1 MLIYEE
7 LSNKVINAYYNVQK
21 ILGKGL
27 AEKVYENALCIELEE
42 MGIPY
47 VRQKELPVEYK
58 GHNIGNYI
66 ADIVVDE
73 KIILELKAVNAIT
86 QEHVAQTLNYINLT
100 HSKVGYILNFS
111 QQEGLGFNRL
121 LDYPLEANN
130 KLPCNSVFIRCN
142 KKPL

>member
-7 LSNKVINAYYNVQK
+7 LSKKVINAYYNVQK

-47 VRQKELPVEYK
+47 VRQKELPVDYK

-86 QEHVAQTLNYINLT
+86 QEHAAQTLNYINLA
-100 HSKVGYILNFS
+100 HGKVCYILDFS
-111 QQEGLGFNRL
+111 QQEGLGFKRL
-121 LDYPLEANN
+121 LGLSARSESQ
-130 KLPCNSVFIRCN
+130 NSV
-142 KKPL
+142 

>member
-7 LSNKVINAYYNVQK
+7 LSKKVINAYYNVQK

-86 QEHVAQTLNYINLT
+86 QDHVAQTLNYVNLT

-111 QQEGLGFNRL
+111 QQEGLGFKRL
-121 LDYPLEANN
+121 LGLSARSE
-130 KLPCNSVFIRCN
+130 
-142 KKPL
+142 

>member
-7 LSNKVINAYYNVQK
+7 LSKKVINAYFNVQR

-111 QQEGLGFNRL
+111 QQEGLGFKRL
-121 LDYPLEANN
+121 LGLSARSEE
-130 KLPCNSVFIRCN
+130 
-142 KKPL
+142 

>member
-7 LSNKVINAYYNVQK
+7 LSKKVINAYYNVQK

-111 QQEGLGFNRL
+111 QQEGLGFKRL
-121 LDYPLEANN
+121 LGLSARSEE
-130 KLPCNSVFIRCN
+130 
-142 KKPL
+142 

>member
-7 LSNKVINAYYNVQK
+7 LSNKVINASYNVQK

-111 QQEGLGFNRL
+111 QQEGFGFKRL
-121 LDYPLEANN
+121 LGLSARSE
-130 KLPCNSVFIRCN
+130 
-142 KKPL
+142 

>member
-7 LSNKVINAYYNVQK
+7 LSKKVINAYYNVQR
-21 ILGKGL
+21 ILGKGS

-111 QQEGLGFNRL
+111 QQEGLGFKRL
-121 LDYPLEANN
+121 LGLSARSEE
-130 KLPCNSVFIRCN
+130 
-142 KKPL
+142 

>member
-7 LSNKVINAYYNVQK
+7 LSKKVINAYYNVQR

-58 GHNIGNYI
+58 GHNIGNYL

-73 KIILELKAVNAIT
+73 KIVLELKAVNAIT

-111 QQEGLGFNRL
+111 QQEGLGFKRL
-121 LDYPLEANN
+121 LGLSARSEE
-130 KLPCNSVFIRCN
+130 
-142 KKPL
+142 